1 MEFVGD
7 GFSWGVNFCLMPPIG
22 PPYISYPPSPPVFS
36 RPTHNNTINN
46 TKKHTYEQEDM
57 AEVGGIAL
65 LYDPVQTAMGQLTI
79 RAFRR
84 LRTPTNKYVH
94 GVWDLGLGVWVFD

>member
-1 MEFVGD
+1 
-7 GFSWGVNFCLMPPIG
+7 
-22 PPYISYPPSPPVFS
+22 
-36 RPTHNNTINN
+36 
-46 TKKHTYEQEDM
+46 M

-84 LRTPTNKYVH
+84 LRTPANKCVRPPAR
-94 GVWDLGLGVWVFD
+94 VCVS